1 MSKKV
6 VIVDYGLGNIRS
18 AQKSIEK
25 AFELN
30 GQTNYSVEK
39 SSNYKSLIK
48 SSHIVLPGQGAFQSC
63 IEGLI
68 KLDGVIEEIH
78 NQVLIRKKPILGICV
93 GMQLFATKGYENGEH
108 KGLDLIDGEGLK
120 IPPNGHALPHM
131 GWNKIRDLI
140 KHPLL
145 LGASNEHFYFVHSY
159 YFKPNDKK
167 NILATTN
174 YNFEFPSVVGKGNIY
189 GTQFHPEKSSK
200 AGIKILSNFLLS

>member
-18 AQKSIEK
+18 AQKSIQK

-30 GQTNYSVEK
+30 GQTNCIVEK
-39 SSNYKSLIK
+39 SSNYKSLIE

-68 KLDGVIEEIH
+68 KLDGVVEEIH
-78 NQVLIRKKPILGICV
+78 NQVLARKKPILGICV

-108 KGLDLIDGEGLK
+108 KGLGLIDGAVLK
-120 IPPNGHALPHM
+120 IPPNGHVLPHM
-131 GWNKIRDLI
+131 GWNKINDLA

-145 LGASNEHFYFVHSY
+145 LGVANEHFYFVHSY

-174 YNFEFPSVVGKGNIY
+174 YNFEFPSVVGKSNIY
-189 GTQFHPEKSSK
+189 GTQFHPEKSSN